1 MVCYADVMLEKE
13 ISGLEIMEVG
23 RLSARTTQ
31 DMKAFVQFPRSP
43 TSTKSCKH
51 RIALVFMC
59 QLVRSRSNVKILSW
73 NTLANRLYI
82 GRWAPVSCWNT
93 KKGDRI
99 FVLIHGLGSC
109 SIISQYHGWM
119 NWHMT
124 NSVGMWTRV
133 KGARI
138 GIWDFYTRPELPINR
153 PVISESSAGFPLQV
167 ITSL

>member
-1 MVCYADVMLEKE
+1 VHKRADSFVFRGRPNSKPDTPATISAMVCYADVMLEKE

-73 NTLANRLYI
+73 NTLASRLYI
-82 GRWAPVSCWNT
+82 GR
-93 KKGDRI
+93 
-99 FVLIHGLGSC
+99 
-109 SIISQYHGWM
+109 
-119 NWHMT
+119 
-124 NSVGMWTRV
+124 
-133 KGARI
+133 
-138 GIWDFYTRPELPINR
+138 
-153 PVISESSAGFPLQV
+153 
-167 ITSL
+167 